1 MDKEKNKLFNY
12 FQITNFYFKD
22 QEVMLN
28 ISIKKYKL
36 NLWIIYTKFD
46 TNCTLVVSL
55 QLQGILYKANIKIK
69 TNKHL

>member
-1 MDKEKNKLFNY
+1 
-12 FQITNFYFKD
+12 
-22 QEVMLN
+22 MLN
-28 ISIKKYKL
+28 INIKKYKL